1 MMKRY
6 IFLFLAGL
14 FTTAYARP
22 AQPLTIDSCL
32 TAVMEGNI
40 SLAAEKLNLSVAEAE
55 VRASHIFNDPSLG
68 VEYANNDDHR
78 MQMGQSLSVELGY
91 TFTPGRRGAAID
103 LAKSEAQLAR
113 ALFDDYVRNLKYE
126 TCAAYFEAV
135 KALRLYRLA
144 VEFSENMD
152 RVARGDSIGLAIG
165 EIREVDAMATRIEA
179 RLARA
184 DARQALTDYQDAM
197 LNLAVLMG
205 NPRLASEFEP
215 VSDSMPMLLPEVDD
229 ATLIEMALDRRADL
243 RAALKNV
250 DVAAKALTVAG
261 RERNL
266 EFEVA
271 LGYNYNT
278 EVRNELAPAPKFSG
292 MTIGVTIP
300 LKFSNHNKGAVNA
313 ARFRKQQAEQEY
325 AQARIEIES
334 DVLSSLRNFRTS
346 LDQLQSIDST
356 TLVESERIYNS
367 YLDAYSHGD
376 VSLVELLEVRRNYED
391 ILKLHAETM
400 CATSTAY
407 ARLQAALGQ

>member
-1 MMKRY
+1 MKRY
-6 IFLFLAGL
+6 ILPLLAAL
-14 FTTAYARP
+14 STAAD
-22 AQPLTIDSCL
+22 AIAVQPLTIDSCL
-32 TAVMEGNI
+32 TIVMEGNI
-40 SLAAEKLNLSVAEAE
+40 ALAAEKLNLSVAEAE
-55 VRASHIFNDPSLG
+55 MRASHIFNDPSLG

-78 MQMGQSLSVELGY
+78 MQMGQSLSIELGY

-103 LAKSEAQLAR
+103 LANSEVQLAR

-126 TCAAYFEAV
+126 TSVAYFEAV
-135 KALRLYRLA
+135 KALRLYNLA
-144 VEFSENMD
+144 VGFSDNMD

-179 RLARA
+179 RIARA
-184 DARQALTDYQDAM
+184 DASQALADYQDAM

-205 NPRLASEFEP
+205 NPRIAAEFEP

-229 ATLIEMALDRRADL
+229 ATLIETALDRRADL

-271 LGYNYNT
+271 IGYNYNT
-278 EVRNELAPAPKFSG
+278 EVRNEIAPAPRFSG

-300 LKFSNHNKGAVNA
+300 LKFSNYNKGAVNA
-313 ARFRKQQAEQEY
+313 ARFRKKQAEQEY

-334 DVLSSLRNFRTS
+334 DVLSSLRNFRTALDRLRS
-346 LDQLQSIDST
+346 LDST

-376 VSLVELLEVRRNYED
+376 VSLVELLEVRRNYEE
-391 ILKLHAETM
+391 IQKLHAESM
-400 CATSTAY
+400 CAASTAY